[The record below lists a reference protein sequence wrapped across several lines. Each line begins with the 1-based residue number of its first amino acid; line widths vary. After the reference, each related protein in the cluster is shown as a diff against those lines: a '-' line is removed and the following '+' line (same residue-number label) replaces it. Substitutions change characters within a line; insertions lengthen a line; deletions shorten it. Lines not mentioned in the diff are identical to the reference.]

1 MAEGASH
8 RKQYLLI
15 WVYLAVLTGLEIG
28 IAEPGLGLD
37 KTLVVLGLVMMALAK
52 AALVLFYYMHL
63 REETAV
69 MRYTVVLPLFF
80 PPFYAAVLMAEGY
93 ARIHGVW

>member
-1 MAEGASH
+1 VAEGASH

-28 IAEPGLGLD
+28 IAEPSLGLD
-37 KTLVVLGLVMMALAK
+37 KTLVVLGLVLMALAK

-69 MRYTVVLPLFF
+69 MRYTVILPLFF
-80 PPFYAAVLMAEGY
+80 PPFYALVLMAEGY
-93 ARIHGVW
+93 ARLNGVW

>member
-28 IAEPGLGLD
+28 IAEPSLGLD
-37 KTLVVLGLVMMALAK
+37 KTLVVLGLVLMALAK

-69 MRYTVVLPLFF
+69 MRYTVILPLFF
-80 PPFYAAVLMAEGY
+80 PPFYALVLMAEGY
-93 ARIHGVW
+93 ARLHGVW

>member
-28 IAEPGLGLD
+28 IAEPSLGLD
-37 KTLVVLGLVMMALAK
+37 KTLVVLGLVLMAGAK

-69 MRYTVVLPLFF
+69 MRYTVILPLFF
-80 PPFYAAVLMAEGY
+80 PPFYALVLMAEGY
-93 ARIHGVW
+93 ARLHGVW

>member
-15 WVYLAVLTGLEIG
+15 WVYLAVLTLLEIG
-28 IAEPGLGLD
+28 IAEPSLGLD
-37 KTLVVLGLVMMALAK
+37 KTLVVLGLVLMAVAK

-69 MRYTVVLPLFF
+69 MRYTVILPLFF
-80 PPFYAAVLMAEGY
+80 PPFYALVLMAEGY
-93 ARIHGVW
+93 ARLNGVW

>member
-1 MAEGASH
+1 VAEGASH

-28 IAEPGLGLD
+28 IAEPSLGLD
-37 KTLVVLGLVMMALAK
+37 KTLVVLGLVLMAVAK

-69 MRYTVVLPLFF
+69 MRYTVILPLFF
-80 PPFYAAVLMAEGY
+80 PPFYALVLMAEGY
-93 ARIHGVW
+93 ARLHGVW

>member
-15 WVYLAVLTGLEIG
+15 WVYLAVLTALEVG
-28 IAEPGLGLD
+28 IASPSLGLD
-37 KTLVVLGLVMMALAK
+37 KTLVVLGLVAMALAK
-52 AALVLFYYMHL
+52 AGLVLFYYMHL
-63 REETAV
+63 REETVV

-80 PPFYAAVLMAEGY
+80 PPFYALVLMAEGY